1 MKRRWRRR
9 QRARADVAFYFF
21 ARAAQNPRL
30 SSELLYERERE
41 REKSAWHT
49 KSREIDMDDSRHNA
63 ALSGRESVILLNY
76 KTACA
81 VRRQNNGNVRREY
94 ERQTV

>member
-9 QRARADVAFYFF
+9 QRARADVAFFSHT
-21 ARAAQNPRL
+21 
-30 SSELLYERERE
+30 SSPKPPTLVRIIIYERE

-63 ALSGRESVILLNY
+63 ALSGAGR
-76 KTACA
+76 A
-81 VRRQNNGNVRREY
+81 
-94 ERQTV
+94 